1 MYFKSWGTEKML
13 SENVKKWYTKLH
25 GKRKVLAAECSQSKN
40 KAKIDCIREAIE
52 FVVGQKVKD
61 DDIKMLNETSP

>member
-1 MYFKSWGTEKML
+1 ML